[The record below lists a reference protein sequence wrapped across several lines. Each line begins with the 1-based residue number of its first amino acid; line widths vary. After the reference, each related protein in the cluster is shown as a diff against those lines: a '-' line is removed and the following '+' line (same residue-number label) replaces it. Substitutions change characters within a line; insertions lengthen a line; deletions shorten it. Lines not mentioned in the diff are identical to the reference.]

1 MAKHKN
7 SLQFAA
13 LPWRL
18 DDRGM
23 RQIMLLTSRGT
34 HRWVVPKG
42 WPMKGKKPGEVA
54 AQEAF
59 EEAGLRGT
67 IVGKKPLGNFYYPKR
82 LPHRNILCEVRV
94 YLFRVEQQ
102 LEVWPEMSQRETKW
116 FDANEAAELVD
127 ESGLAAIIERFAGSQ
142 VRFFAYRRRKRRAE
156 LRSRAFFKKVAEQD
170 DWI

>member
-1 MAKHKN
+1 MAKHKH

-23 RQIMLLTSRGT
+23 RQIMLLTSRET
-34 HRWVVPKG
+34 HRWVIPKG
-42 WPMKGKKPGEVA
+42 WPMKGKKPVEVA

-59 EEAGLRGT
+59 EEAGLVGT
-67 IVGKKPLGNFYYPKR
+67 IVSKKPLGNFFYPKR
-82 LPHRNILCEVRV
+82 LTHHTILCEVRV
-94 YLFRVEQQ
+94 FLFRVEQQ
-102 LEVWPEMSQRETKW
+102 RETWPEMMQRETKW

-142 VRFFAYRRRKRRAE
+142 IRFFAFRRGKHRVHPAHLKNRMWR
-156 LRSRAFFKKVAEQD
+156 D
-170 DWI
+170 DPD

>member
-1 MAKHKN
+1 MAKHKY
-7 SLQFAA
+7 SRQFAA

-23 RQIMLLTSRGT
+23 RQIMLLTSRET
-34 HRWVVPKG
+34 HRWVIPKG
-42 WPMKGKKPGEVA
+42 WPMKGKKPAEVA

-59 EEAGLRGT
+59 EEAGILGD
-67 IVGKKPLGNFYYPKR
+67 IVGKKPLGNFHYPKR
-82 LPHRNILCEVRV
+82 LAHTTILCEVRV

-127 ESGLAAIIERFAGSQ
+127 EGGLAAIIRRFAGSQ
-142 VRFFAYRRRKRRAE
+142 VRFFAFRREKRPARAGRRRPFA
-156 LRSRAFFKKVAEQD
+156 V
-170 DWI
+170 

>member
-18 DDRGM
+18 DGRGM
-23 RQIMLLTSRGT
+23 RQIVLLTSRET
-34 HRWVVPKG
+34 HRWVIPKG
-42 WPMKGKKPGEVA
+42 WPMKGKKPAEVA

-59 EEAGLRGT
+59 EEAGLLGK
-67 IVGKKPLGNFYYPKR
+67 IVGKKPLGNFHYPKR
-82 LPHRNILCEVRV
+82 LTNRTILCEVRV

-102 LEVWPEMSQRETKW
+102 LETWPEMSKRETKW

-142 VRFFAYRRRKRRAE
+142 VRFFAFRRGKRSAYLKRRA
-156 LRSRAFFKKVAEQD
+156 LLKRIAERD
-170 DWI
+170 D

>member
-1 MAKHKN
+1 
-7 SLQFAA
+7 
-13 LPWRL
+13 
-18 DDRGM
+18 
-23 RQIMLLTSRGT
+23 
-34 HRWVVPKG
+34 
-42 WPMKGKKPGEVA
+42 MKGKKPGEVA